1 MKQIG
6 SDRLYHEVQLDPV
19 RAPFYLE
26 LRLSTS
32 LTDGDEETALLYLE
46 QMNQFPKAVLAK
58 NPLRSAKNSMICS
71 CSYFARAAIQAGVL
85 PPTAFDLSDDCIRH
99 IEQMTTTESVLAYEK
114 EMLIRYVRVVREFLE
129 RKYPLAI
136 ILALQYIDKRLNQNI
151 SLQTVA
157 DAVHM
162 NANYLSNLFKQK
174 TGESLTGYIN
184 RKRVEETAFFV
195 AYTDHS
201 FTEVAFAYQFCN
213 QGYFNRVFKQYT
225 GQTPG
230 AYRKMAREQNL
241 L

>member
-1 MKQIG
+1 MNKIE
-6 SDRLYHEVQLDPV
+6 SDRLYIEAQLDAV

-32 LTDGDEETALLYLE
+32 LTDGDEEAALRYLE
-46 QMNQFPKAVLAK
+46 QMNRFPKAVLSK

-71 CSYFARAAIQAGVL
+71 CSFFARAAIQAGVL
-85 PPTAFDLSDDCIRH
+85 PTAAFDLSDDCIRH
-99 IEQMTTTESVLAYEK
+99 IEQLSTVTSVLAYEK
-114 EMLIRYVRVVREFLE
+114 EMLIRYVRMVRDFLE
-129 RKYPLAI
+129 RKYPMAI
-136 ILALQYIDKRLNQNI
+136 ILSLQYIDMHLNQDI
-151 SLQTVA
+151 TLQTVA

-162 NANYLSNLFKQK
+162 NANYLSNLFKQT
-174 TGESLTGYIN
+174 TGESFTGYIN

-201 FTEVAFAYQFCN
+201 FTEIAFAYQFCN